1 MYPGS
6 SAAPSIAS
14 RTGTD
19 GINAD
24 DKKRRPPG
32 QRFFALP
39 KPALWDWNLHLIIGT
54 LKFGNIKFDHF

>member
-24 DKKRRPPG
+24 NKKRRPPG
-32 QRFFALP
+32 QRFFCFTQTSSLGLEPTPDYRHAQVQQ
-39 KPALWDWNLHLIIGT
+39 HQV
-54 LKFGNIKFDHF
+54 